1 MLQLTVAT
9 LRARGADMRNYH
21 QFRKHKPR
29 QSFFAKAP
37 ALAFGS
43 AVVAIAGL
51 FSAGSFTSLATGL
64 GLSQDCTIKGN
75 VSINSRERIYHVPGQ
90 ERYAETKIS
99 PQYGERWF
107 CSESEARA
115 AGWRKAGR

>member
-1 MLQLTVAT
+1 
-9 LRARGADMRNYH
+9 MRNYH
-21 QFRKHKPR
+21 QFRKAKPK

-37 ALAFGS
+37 ALTFGL
-43 AVVAIAGL
+43 VTVAIAGI

-64 GLSQDCTIKGN
+64 GLSPSCNIKGN

-90 ERYAETKIS
+90 ERYAETNIS